1 MPHRETRSASDVSA
15 VGNTPAVALAP
26 AGEPLESDPS
36 AVLAMRTAT
45 GPVALN
51 TLQRFRA
58 HHPLVAFTIQR
69 VLAGIVVLFAASI
82 VIFAATQVLPG
93 NAAVQ
98 ILGRN
103 ATPQAVA
110 QLSKE
115 LGLDRSALHQYL
127 SWLGHLLHGNL
138 GRSLAAQEPVSQ
150 FISDR
155 VRNTFELA
163 AVAVLV
169 MVPLGI
175 GLGVLAGIRRDRA
188 TDHAISGVTLGAIS
202 LPEFVSGALLALV
215 FAAWLGL
222 LPPVSLVSPGSSP
235 LAHPKILVLPV
246 LTLLLAGTAY
256 IVRQMRAGVITV
268 MSSEYI
274 EAARLNGISQRR
286 IIFKH
291 ALRNALAPTVQVL
304 ALTVQWLVGGV
315 VVTETIFSYPGLGQ
329 GLVQAVQLHDLP
341 VVQAVALLLAA
352 LYIAINIVADLIVVL
367 LIPKLRTAA

>member
-1 MPHRETRSASDVSA
+1 MDPADLAAARDAQAMAPGPAGESLASDLSAELSMPSA
-15 VGNTPAVALAP
+15 VGPLAP
-26 AGEPLESDPS
+26 N
-36 AVLAMRTAT
+36 VF
-45 GPVALN
+45 
-51 TLQRFRA
+51 QRFRGR
-58 HHPLVAFTIQR
+58 HPLVAFTIRR
-69 VLAGIVVLFAASI
+69 VLAGVVVLFAASI

-93 NAAVQ
+93 SAAVQ

-103 ATPQAVA
+103 ATPQAVS

-115 LGLDRSALHQYL
+115 LGLNRSALDQYL
-127 SWLGHLLHGNL
+127 SWLGNLLHGDL

-163 AVAVLV
+163 AVAVVL

-175 GLGVLAGIRRDRA
+175 GIGVLAGIKHDRIA
-188 TDHAISGVTLGAIS
+188 DHAITGFTLGAIA
-202 LPEFVSGALLALV
+202 LPEFVSGALLALL
-215 FAAWLGL
+215 FASWLGL
-222 LPPVSLVSPGSSP
+222 FPPVSLVSPGSSP
-235 LAHPKILVLPV
+235 LAHPDILVLPV

-256 IVRQMRAGVITV
+256 IVRMMRAGVITV
-268 MSSEYI
+268 MGSEYV

-286 IIFKH
+286 IIWKH

-315 VVTETIFSYPGLGQ
+315 VVTETIFSFPGLGQ

-367 LIPKLRTAA
+367 LIPKLRTTA